1 MLYFLQL
8 GLKLGLI
15 TTQSKSKKKKNNN
28 NNLTIIVCL
37 NETYMI

>member
-8 GLKLGLI
+8 GLKIGLI
-15 TTQSKSKKKKNNN
+15 TTQSKSKNNNNNN
-28 NNLTIIVCL
+28 NNLTIIFCL